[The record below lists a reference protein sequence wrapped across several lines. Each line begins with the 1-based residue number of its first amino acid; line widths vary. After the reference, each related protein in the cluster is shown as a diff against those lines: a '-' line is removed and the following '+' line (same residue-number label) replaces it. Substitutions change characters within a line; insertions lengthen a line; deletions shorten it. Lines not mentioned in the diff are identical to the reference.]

1 MSSLAIG
8 LSTFAAMNPEEK
20 IAQFQSESEQ
30 LIIDLNKKS
39 RINSFVRL
47 LTFLLF
53 AYAIYMGWGHGLV
66 IILTIAIFAFLF
78 IKLVN
83 RQSYL
88 REKLKIEKAFRKN
101 ATDELEILNGNW
113 RGREDGR
120 EFIHR
125 DHAYAADLNVFGSFS
140 LFQYLNRAKTQL
152 SKERVAGWLQKE
164 IIDPKKIEKE
174 RVIIA
179 ELAENPY
186 FLLRLLSHASFTRAD
201 TNRFSSIKDWASAKE
216 SKRSRLYWFTTTF
229 LIPAYAIIC
238 TFIYAVDGLTFNAY
252 LLTLV
257 LPGAFI
263 AFKLAAHQQLFQN
276 VLKILS
282 DVEEFESMVALI
294 RNKSFET
301 EPIKVLIHE
310 ANLEKS
316 QKGIAELRKIVG
328 AIESRNNVIVSIV
341 LNLLL
346 MWDFQCAKRLKNWKK
361 EYAGDLYNW
370 LELAITFE
378 SYASFALYVFGN
390 PSYKYATICENE
402 EVEMINARHILM
414 DEKAVP
420 NTFEIEN
427 NERFMI
433 ITGANMAGKSTF
445 LRMVGTNMLLAMRG
459 LPVPVESMSFRS
471 TRIFTSMLSAD
482 SLGENESYFFNE
494 LRRLR
499 QMTDKLENGES
510 LFVILDEILKG
521 TNSIDKAE
529 GSRKFIEK
537 LLNLPVK
544 GIIATHDLSL
554 CDLGIAFPEKVKN
567 MKFEVG
573 FKNDDLDFQYR
584 LESGVCQNM
593 NASFLLKKMGLTE

>member
-1 MSSLAIG
+1 M
-8 LSTFAAMNPEEK
+8 STFAAMNPEEK
-20 IAQFQSESEQ
+20 IAQFHSESEQ
-30 LIIDLNKKS
+30 LIRDLNKKN

-47 LTFLLF
+47 LTFLVF
-53 AYAIYMGWGHGLV
+53 VYAIYLGWGQGLL
-66 IILTIAIFAFLF
+66 IGLTLLIFAFLF

-88 REKLKIEKAFRKN
+88 REKLKIEKAFRQN
-101 ATDELEILNGNW
+101 ATDELEILHGNW

-125 DHAYAADLNVFGSFS
+125 DHPFAADLNVFGPYS

-152 SKERVAGWLQKE
+152 SKERIAGWLQTE
-164 IIDPKKIEKE
+164 VTDPVNIEKE
-174 RVIIA
+174 RIIIA

-186 FLLRLLSHASFTRAD
+186 FLLRLLSHASFTQAD
-201 TNRFSSIKDWASAKE
+201 IKRFSSINDWVSLKDNRKGSI
-216 SKRSRLYWFTTTF
+216 YWFLTTF
-229 LIPAYAIIC
+229 LIPAYSIVC
-238 TFIYAVDGLTFNAY
+238 TFLYATDVLTFNAY

-257 LPGAFI
+257 LPGAFL
-263 AFKLAAHQQLFQN
+263 AFKLASHQKVFQN

-294 RNKSFET
+294 RNKSFESS
-301 EPIKVLIHE
+301 PIKDLIQE
-310 ANLEKS
+310 ANLGKS
-316 QKGIAELRKIVG
+316 EKGIAELRKIVG

-346 MWDFQCAKRLKNWKK
+346 MWDFQCAKRLEKWKK

-370 LELAITFE
+370 LELAVTFE
-378 SYASFALYVFGN
+378 SYASFSLYVFGN
-390 PSYKYATICENE
+390 PRYKYATLWENE
-402 EVEMINARHILM
+402 EVEMKDARHILM

-420 NTFEIEN
+420 NTFVMDTS
-427 NERFMI
+427 ERFMI

-459 LPVPVESMSFRS
+459 LPIPVESMSFKAK
-471 TRIFTSMLSAD
+471 RIFTSMLSAD

-499 QMTDKLENGES
+499 QMTDKLENGKA

-537 LLNLPVK
+537 LLTLPVK

-554 CDLGIAFPEKVKN
+554 CDLGLEFPERVKN

-573 FKNDDLDFQYR
+573 FKDDDLDFQYE
-584 LESGVCQNM
+584 LESGICENM